1 MGESSS
7 KRVSPDPPEE
17 GEEEE
22 EATIAQP
29 RRSKRCKVYVYGQR
43 CHSFP
48 NLSSSGKREQ
58 QAAAHSQG
66 SNHHP
71 PAVCSQEDRNDEDDK
86 RAGDR
91 LSVDVKKEA
100 ATGRLASMAATTTST
115 AAAIDHD
122 DNDLL
127 LKDANGNP
135 RGAYISL
142 KEEESG
148 MGVLK
153 MLYYVYGECE
163 KHLGRVQKYTEHLY
177 HYNFNSPGF
186 PLQHGSDG
194 SQFFAS
200 FPSSHVSEM
209 ESFITQK
216 IRDTLVDIGYC
227 ADDQELQLH
236 LSFLKTQEKTSVQP
250 PHIDHQWENVVPPDR
265 FPHKRP
271 PRSYRGNYHEWVP
284 FIALFPLTE
293 VRTT

>member
-1 MGESSS
+1 MGETLSS
-7 KRVSPDPPEE
+7 RVSPEPSE
-17 GEEEE
+17 EEEE
-22 EATIAQP
+22 EASIAP
-29 RRSKRCKVYVYGQR
+29 PHRSKRIKVCDQR
-43 CHSFP
+43 CHPFP
-48 NLSSSGKREQ
+48 DLFSASKREQ
-58 QAAAHSQG
+58 QASAAHSG
-66 SNHHP
+66 DSSHHS
-71 PAVCSQEDRNDEDDK
+71 PAVWSEDDRNDEDDK
-86 RAGDR
+86 PSGDP
-91 LSVDVKKEA
+91 LSVVVKKEI
-100 ATGRLASMAATTTST
+100 ATACLAPMPDTMTSA

-148 MGVLK
+148 LDVLK
-153 MLYYVYGECE
+153 LLYEVYGECE
-163 KHLGRVQKYTEHLY
+163 KHLGRVQKYTAHLY

-200 FPSSHVSEM
+200 FASSHHVSQM

-227 ADDQELQLH
+227 ADDQGLQLY
-236 LSFLKTQEKTSVQP
+236 LSFLKTEEKTSVQP
-250 PHIDHQWENVVPPDR
+250 PHIDHKWENVVPPD
-265 FPHKRP
+265 PHKRQ
-271 PRSYRGNYHEWVP
+271 PRSYRGDYNEWVP

-293 VRTT
+293 VRT